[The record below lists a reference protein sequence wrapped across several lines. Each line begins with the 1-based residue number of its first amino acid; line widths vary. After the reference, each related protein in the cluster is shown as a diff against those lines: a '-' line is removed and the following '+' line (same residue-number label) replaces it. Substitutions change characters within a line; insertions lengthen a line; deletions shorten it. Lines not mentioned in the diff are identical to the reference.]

1 MRTITQHIFDLA
13 QNSINAHA
21 ENIHIILDE
30 NLKQNLVTLTIIDDG
45 VGIKP
50 EALERV
56 KHTFFTTRSR
66 KKRGI
71 GLGLALMD
79 ATCQRSGG
87 NLQIESQYRYGTTIT
102 ATMQYNHIDRPPLG
116 DLADLYTSLF
126 LLSPEKKIIW
136 TLEHK
141 INKNGYVLKNKTIR
155 EHLNII
161 SFSYKGIKKD
171 IYKYILNEE
180 KKLINKQ
187 NN

>member
-1 MRTITQHIFDLA
+1 MRTICQHIFDLA

-21 ENIHIILDE
+21 ENIYIIVDE
-30 NLKQNLVTLTIIDDG
+30 NQKQNQVRLTIKDDG

-87 NLQIESQYRYGTTIT
+87 NLQIESRHRYGTTIT
-102 ATMQYNHIDRPPLG
+102 ATMQYDHIDRPPLG

-126 LLSPEKKIIW
+126 LLSTEKKIIW

-141 INKNGYVLKNKTIR
+141 INENSYSLKNKTLR
-155 EHLNII
+155 EQLNII
-161 SFSYKGIKKD
+161 SFSYKGIKED

-180 KKLINKQ
+180 KKLTNKQ